1 MVTTILRYR
10 VKLGTADQVVRLAE
24 CELVPALRASHGL
37 MTHQAVLA
45 GSQAVIF
52 VSTYEDRSAADAAL
66 EAAAEWADRRLGSVI
81 EGPARLTMG
90 EVKSCFDTSR
100 EPSTASPVV

>member
-1 MVTTILRYR
+1 MVTTILHYR
-10 VKLGTADQVVRLAE
+10 VKLGTADQMVRLAE
-24 CELVPALRASHGL
+24 VELVPALRARHGL

-66 EAAAEWADRRLGSVI
+66 EAAAAWADRLGSVI
-81 EGPARLTMG
+81 EGPARMTMG

-100 EPSTASPVV
+100 EPATVSEVV